1 MRKFALLLAAAAML
15 SACEKSEPE
24 KTETAVAPTPAALT
38 FDGSD
43 YKDEAAK
50 LAHGKRLTEV
60 LHCNACHGDN
70 LQGTNVTADDPDY
83 GDMNAPNL
91 TLIAQQYSD
100 DDFRRLLRDGVPKD
114 RREFWFMPVE
124 SFQFL
129 SEADMAAVIAYVR
142 SFKPEGKQ
150 LPPIKKGKGFYEDL
164 ERGFGNSVQQVAR
177 YRSDPP
183 PDMGPQ
189 YERGRA
195 LVRITCASCHNSAL
209 QGYEGFTP
217 NLDIAGA
224 YSKEEL
230 THLLLTGE
238 GKSKKNLGMMS
249 DMVRRH
255 FTQLTPGEREAI
267 VDYVLAR
274 ANRPQSAN

>member
-1 MRKFALLLAAAAML
+1 MRLIATILAATSL
-15 SACEKSEPE
+15 SACDRNTSDEQP
-24 KTETAVAPTPAALT
+24 VAEERPAALIY
-38 FDGSD
+38 DGGD
-43 YKDEAAK
+43 YKTDTEG
-50 LAHGKRLTEV
+50 LAHGKRLAIILDCTG
-60 LHCNACHGDN
+60 CHGDR
-70 LQGTNVTADDPDY
+70 LQGYNATTDEPDY

-91 TLIAQQYSD
+91 TLIAQRYSD

-177 YRSDPP
+177 YRSNPP

-255 FTQLTPGEREAI
+255 LTQLTPGEREAI